1 MIMEDLKPYSQKLQ
15 RQFQASKGL
24 LGGRGWGLTDSCEL
38 VKILIASWEITRFF
52 NWKLRSE
59 IYRIYW

>member
-1 MIMEDLKPYSQKLQ
+1 MEDLKPYSQKLQ

-38 VKILIASWEITRFF
+38 VKILIAS
-52 NWKLRSE
+52 
-59 IYRIYW
+59 